1 MMPEEVTEREWFTER
16 AMSPANAAK
25 ECEERGGRLCS
36 PSELRLWR
44 WDHGPG
50 GDGEGMVD
58 EKAGVPFAVWTSY
71 RCHSCWMRN
80 PGVGKCQGGGI
91 FEDNYRRRLIGGGNL
106 DSSHGKSFALAT
118 VTTATTKTKMAG
130 RCGSDAN
137 DAPCG
142 AGWWVDSLVT
152 ECAGP
157 GTETGSLTGQ
167 VELKAKPK
175 SEGGSL
181 FGRLL
186 GHSKLNWHK
195 DLPKPHAEREA
206 EVRQRRTFVSRPV
219 VPLCCR

>member
-71 RCHSCWMRN
+71 RCHSCWMKN

-118 VTTATTKTKMAG
+118 VTTATTKARKYHPG
-130 RCGSDAN
+130 RVRKRKYDQRQTYDRGWVSLACFVGRTPPTRRGSI
-137 DAPCG
+137 
-142 AGWWVDSLVT
+142 SLIIF
-152 ECAGP
+152 A
-157 GTETGSLTGQ
+157 SW
-167 VELKAKPK
+167 A
-175 SEGGSL
+175 
-181 FGRLL
+181 
-186 GHSKLNWHK
+186 
-195 DLPKPHAEREA
+195 D
-206 EVRQRRTFVSRPV
+206 
-219 VPLCCR
+219 